1 MEKRANEHYV
11 NKMRTQLK
19 KLNSK
24 QRVVPEAED
33 TYKQATYIR
42 ELEQKVKEL
51 EHLHDKMASLVF
63 GSSATLD
70 NEKDK
75 NMNAMVNELEKTRQ
89 ILKMREKPLSDTVQV
104 CRMNSEKVKNDL
116 AQKKDSMQKR
126 ILQQKEEIKKFK
138 SKIDEIQNQHEE
150 IIREKVD
157 VQVRERLVRLKLND
171 TNIAEPN
178 LTLNP
183 DQMESENDHLKEDQM
198 EFENDPLKEDQ
209 MESEIDPLKESCP
222 VSPRTDLSTST
233 QPLPNGQSI
242 NIHIQGNVNTLQ
254 ISKDHGNN
262 IALQK

>member
-1 MEKRANEHYV
+1 
-11 NKMRTQLK
+11 
-19 KLNSK
+19 
-24 QRVVPEAED
+24 
-33 TYKQATYIR
+33 
-42 ELEQKVKEL
+42 
-51 EHLHDKMASLVF
+51 
-63 GSSATLD
+63 
-70 NEKDK
+70 
-75 NMNAMVNELEKTRQ
+75 
-89 ILKMREKPLSDTVQV
+89 
-104 CRMNSEKVKNDL
+104 MNSEKVKNDL
-116 AQKKDSMQKR
+116 AKIKDSMQKL
-126 ILQQKEEIKKFK
+126 ILQHEKEIKKFRRK
-138 SKIDEIQNQHEE
+138 MDEIQNQHEE

-171 TNIAEPN
+171 TNIVEPN

-222 VSPRTDLSTST
+222 VSHRTDLSTSRST
-233 QPLPNGQSI
+233 QPLPNVQPI

>member
-116 AQKKDSMQKR
+116 AKKKR
-126 ILQQKEEIKKFK
+126 QHAKAHSSTERRNKK
-138 SKIDEIQNQHEE
+138 
-150 IIREKVD
+150 
-157 VQVRERLVRLKLND
+157 VQE
-171 TNIAEPN
+171 
-178 LTLNP
+178 
-183 DQMESENDHLKEDQM
+183 
-198 EFENDPLKEDQ
+198 
-209 MESEIDPLKESCP
+209 
-222 VSPRTDLSTST
+222 
-233 QPLPNGQSI
+233 
-242 NIHIQGNVNTLQ
+242 
-254 ISKDHGNN
+254 
-262 IALQK
+262 